1 MNDQETVANMERVW
15 QAIIALGST
24 FTEQEWKAPTD
35 CPGWTVQDQV
45 AHMLGSE
52 SRLLGLPVPDHTPQ
66 HTSHVK
72 WIGNSKGLLAPPLRE
87 HPQRPTAAR
96 SGHAAQNGSWVGA
109 LGVYWDE
116 RIATPTV

>member
-1 MNDQETVANMERVW
+1 MSDQETVANMERVW

-24 FTEQEWKAPTD
+24 FTEQEWKTPTD

-66 HTSHVK
+66 EMSHVK
-72 WIGNSKGLLAPPLRE
+72 NEFG
-87 HPQRPTAAR
+87 QRNEVWVDWYR
-96 SGHAAQNGSWVGA
+96 SSSGAQVLQRFQEVTG
-109 LGVYWDE
+109 
-116 RIATPTV
+116 

>member
-1 MNDQETVANMERVW
+1 MSDQETVANMERVW

-24 FTEQEWKAPTD
+24 FTEQEWKTSTD

-72 WIGNSKGLLAPPLRE
+72 NEFGQRNEVWVDWYRSWSGGSGAAAVSGSDRRASQRVTRYAPR
-87 HPQRPTAAR
+87 
-96 SGHAAQNGSWVGA
+96 GF
-109 LGVYWDE
+109 
-116 RIATPTV
+116 